1 MGNGTDSRAGS
12 TAGGRAGAA
21 AEKCADAAVDERPD
35 GAASRCAVAAQER
48 LVDAVADA
56 VAARRMPVVEKFVS
70 VNGEGPRAGR
80 LAAFVRFAGC
90 NLRCSYCDTMWANE
104 PGCPAEW
111 LAVDDVAA
119 WVASTPAACVTL
131 TGGEPALQ
139 PLLPQLVRALM
150 ALPPAEDG
158 AGGKA
163 PRAVEI
169 ETNGAVDLAEL
180 AAVRRELREGADS
193 PEAARDRARGASPG
207 AALGPQAPAQGAH
220 RGSQAAVS
228 QGALC
233 GSPSLA
239 ALSSTLHFTM
249 DWKLPGSG
257 MGDRMLEGNLALLG
271 PNDTVKFVAGSEED
285 LREMARIVRAHGLCE
300 RCAVYASPVFGR
312 IEPARIAAFLQEE
325 RLARVTLQLQ
335 LHKIIWPN
343 VERGV

>member
-1 MGNGTDSRAGS
+1 MGVAAERRAGTAVDGRLS
-12 TAGGRAGAA
+12 SVAGG
-21 AEKCADAAVDERPD
+21 CVD
-35 GAASRCAVAAQER
+35 SAQEEP
-48 LVDAVADA
+48 VGAVADA
-56 VAARRMPVVEKFVS
+56 VAAGRMPVVEKFVS

-169 ETNGAVDLAEL
+169 ETNGTVDLAEL

-228 QGALC
+228 QGAGPGAVPGPQTPAQGALC
-233 GSPSLA
+233 GSHLLVAPST
-239 ALSSTLHFTM
+239 TLHFTM

-271 PNDTVKFVAGSEED
+271 PDDTVKFVAGSEED
-285 LREMARIVRAHGLCE
+285 LREMARIVRANGLCE

-312 IEPARIAAFLQEE
+312 IEPARIVAFLQEE

-335 LHKIIWPN
+335 LHKIIWPS

>member
-1 MGNGTDSRAGS
+1 MGVAAESRAGTAVDGRLS
-12 TAGGRAGAA
+12 SVAGG
-21 AEKCADAAVDERPD
+21 CVD
-35 GAASRCAVAAQER
+35 SAQEEP
-48 LVDAVADA
+48 VGAVADA
-56 VAARRMPVVEKFVS
+56 VAAGRMPVVEKFVS

-228 QGALC
+228 QGAGPGAVPGPQTPAQGALC
-233 GSPSLA
+233 GSHLLVAPST
-239 ALSSTLHFTM
+239 TLHFTM

-271 PNDTVKFVAGSEED
+271 PDDTVKFVAGSEED
-285 LREMARIVRAHGLCE
+285 LREMARIVRANGLCE

-312 IEPARIAAFLQEE
+312 IEPARIVAFLQEE

-335 LHKIIWPN
+335 LQKIIWPS

>member
-1 MGNGTDSRAGS
+1 MGVAAERRAGTAVDGRLS
-12 TAGGRAGAA
+12 SVAGG
-21 AEKCADAAVDERPD
+21 CVD
-35 GAASRCAVAAQER
+35 SAQEEP
-48 LVDAVADA
+48 VGAVADA
-56 VAARRMPVVEKFVS
+56 VAAGRMPVVEKFVS

-228 QGALC
+228 QGAGPGAVPGPQTPAQGALC
-233 GSPSLA
+233 GSHLLVAPST
-239 ALSSTLHFTM
+239 TLHFTM

-257 MGDRMLEGNLALLG
+257 MGDCMLEGNLALLG
-271 PNDTVKFVAGSEED
+271 PDDTVKFVAGSEED
-285 LREMARIVRAHGLCE
+285 LREMARIVRANGLCE

-312 IEPARIAAFLQEE
+312 IEPARIVAFLQEE

-335 LHKIIWPN
+335 LHKIIWPS

>member
-1 MGNGTDSRAGS
+1 MGNGTESRAVS

-169 ETNGAVDLAEL
+169 ETNGAVDLTEL
-180 AAVRRELREGADS
+180 AAVRRELREDAAGA
-193 PEAARDRARGASPG
+193 EAACDRARGTGPG
-207 AALGPQAPAQGAH
+207 AALGPQAPAQG
-220 RGSQAAVS
+220 V
-228 QGALC
+228 LC
-233 GSPSLA
+233 GSHSLVAPST
-239 ALSSTLHFTM
+239 TLHFTM

>member
-1 MGNGTDSRAGS
+1 MGVAAERRAGTAVDGRLS
-12 TAGGRAGAA
+12 SVAGG
-21 AEKCADAAVDERPD
+21 CVD
-35 GAASRCAVAAQER
+35 SAQEEP
-48 LVDAVADA
+48 VGAVADA
-56 VAARRMPVVEKFVS
+56 VAAGRMPVVEKFVS

-228 QGALC
+228 QGAGPGAVPGPQTPAQGALC
-233 GSPSLA
+233 GSHLLVAPST
-239 ALSSTLHFTM
+239 TLHFTM

-271 PNDTVKFVAGSEED
+271 PDDTVKFVAGSEED
-285 LREMARIVRAHGLCE
+285 LREMARIVRANGLCE

-312 IEPARIAAFLQEE
+312 IEPARIVAFLQEE

-335 LHKIIWPN
+335 LHKIIWPS

>member
-1 MGNGTDSRAGS
+1 MGVAAESRAGTAVDGRLS
-12 TAGGRAGAA
+12 SVAGG
-21 AEKCADAAVDERPD
+21 CVD
-35 GAASRCAVAAQER
+35 SAQEEP
-48 LVDAVADA
+48 VGAVADA
-56 VAARRMPVVEKFVS
+56 VAAGRMPVVEKFVS

-207 AALGPQAPAQGAH
+207 AALGPQAPAQGAY
-220 RGSQAAVS
+220 RGSQVAVS

-233 GSPSLA
+233 GSQSLA

-271 PNDTVKFVAGSEED
+271 SDDTVKFVAGSEED
-285 LREMARIVRAHGLCE
+285 LSEMARIVRAHGLCE

-312 IEPARIAAFLQEE
+312 IESARIAAFLQEE

-335 LHKIIWPN
+335 LHKIIWPS

>member
-1 MGNGTDSRAGS
+1 MGVAAERRAGTAVDGRLS
-12 TAGGRAGAA
+12 SVAGG
-21 AEKCADAAVDERPD
+21 CVD
-35 GAASRCAVAAQER
+35 SAQEEP
-48 LVDAVADA
+48 VGAVADA
-56 VAARRMPVVEKFVS
+56 VAAGRMPVVEKFVS

-228 QGALC
+228 QGAGPGAVPGPQTPAQGALC
-233 GSPSLA
+233 GSHLLVAP
-239 ALSSTLHFTM
+239 SSTLHFTM

-257 MGDRMLEGNLALLG
+257 MGDRMLEGNLAVLG
-271 PNDTVKFVAGSEED
+271 PDDTVKFVAGSEED

-335 LHKIIWPN
+335 LHKIIWPS

>member
-1 MGNGTDSRAGS
+1 MG
-12 TAGGRAGAA
+12 
-21 AEKCADAAVDERPD
+21 
-35 GAASRCAVAAQER
+35 
-48 LVDAVADA
+48 AVADDVA
-56 VAARRMPVVEKFVS
+56 VGRMPVVEKFVS

-104 PGCPAEW
+104 PGCPVEW

-158 AGGKA
+158 AGGRA

-169 ETNGAVDLAEL
+169 ETNGAVDLTEL
-180 AAVRRELREGADS
+180 AAVRRELREGAAGA
-193 PEAARDRARGASPG
+193 EAAYSS
-207 AALGPQAPAQGAH
+207 AQGA
-220 RGSQAAVS
+220 GLGAAFGPQTPA

-233 GSPSLA
+233 GSQAAVVRGAGPGAVPGPQAPARGALCGPRSLVAPST
-239 ALSSTLHFTM
+239 TLHFTM

-257 MGDRMLEGNLALLG
+257 MGDRMLEGNLAVLG
-271 PNDTVKFVAGSEED
+271 PDDTVKFVAGSEED

-335 LHKIIWPN
+335 LHKIIWPS

>member
-1 MGNGTDSRAGS
+1 MGVAAERRAGTAVDGRLS
-12 TAGGRAGAA
+12 SMAGG
-21 AEKCADAAVDERPD
+21 CVD
-35 GAASRCAVAAQER
+35 SAQEEP
-48 LVDAVADA
+48 VGAVADA
-56 VAARRMPVVEKFVS
+56 VAAGRMPVVEKFVS

-104 PGCPAEW
+104 SGCPAEW

-257 MGDRMLEGNLALLG
+257 MGDRMLEGNLTLLG
-271 PNDTVKFVAGSEED
+271 PDDTVKFVAGSEGD

-335 LHKIIWPN
+335 LHKIIWPS

>member
-1 MGNGTDSRAGS
+1 MGVAAERRAGTAVDGRLS
-12 TAGGRAGAA
+12 SVAGG
-21 AEKCADAAVDERPD
+21 CVD
-35 GAASRCAVAAQER
+35 SAQEEP
-48 LVDAVADA
+48 VGAVADA
-56 VAARRMPVVEKFVS
+56 VAAGRMPVVEKFVS

-111 LAVDDVAA
+111 LAVDDVAT

-150 ALPPAEDG
+150 TLPPAEDG

-193 PEAARDRARGASPG
+193 PEAARDRARGANPG
-207 AALGPQAPAQGAH
+207 AALGPQTPAQGAH
-220 RGSQAAVS
+220 RGLQVTVS

-257 MGDRMLEGNLALLG
+257 MGDRMLEGNLAVLG
-271 PNDTVKFVAGSEED
+271 PDDTVKFVAGSEED

-335 LHKIIWPN
+335 LHKIIWPS

>member
-1 MGNGTDSRAGS
+1 MGVAAESRAGTAVDGRLS
-12 TAGGRAGAA
+12 SVAGG
-21 AEKCADAAVDERPD
+21 CVD
-35 GAASRCAVAAQER
+35 SAQEEP
-48 LVDAVADA
+48 VGAVADA
-56 VAARRMPVVEKFVS
+56 VAAGRMPVVEKFVS

-228 QGALC
+228 QGAGPGAVPGPQTPAQGALC
-233 GSPSLA
+233 GSHLLVAPST
-239 ALSSTLHFTM
+239 TLHFTM

-271 PNDTVKFVAGSEED
+271 PDDTVKFVAGSEED
-285 LREMARIVRAHGLCE
+285 LREMARIVRANGLCE

-312 IEPARIAAFLQEE
+312 IEPARIVAFLQEE

-335 LHKIIWPN
+335 LHKIIWPS